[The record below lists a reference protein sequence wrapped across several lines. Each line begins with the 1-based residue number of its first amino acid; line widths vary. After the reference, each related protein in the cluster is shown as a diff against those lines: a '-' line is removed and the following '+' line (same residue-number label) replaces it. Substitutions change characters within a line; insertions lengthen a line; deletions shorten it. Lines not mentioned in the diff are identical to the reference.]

1 MRLKV
6 FIFLVLLAAIAEQV
20 ASQRSGHRSVQRRR
34 SSRVSHGYRPV
45 VPDRTPGRLQPSN
58 NRERGAKPVRQP
70 ERQATMPEPG
80 TPNAGRGVSNRGPV
94 RQRERQ
100 TTKITEP
107 GTPSTGRGVSNRGPV
122 RQRERQTTK
131 ITEPGTP
138 NTERR
143 VSNRGSA
150 RRPEVQTRK
159 QNPEIVNPGRRVTNR
174 EPARQTERQTTTQK
188 PKAKNT
194 ASRVTTNRQQSSTRR
209 DYQPRT
215 FHTEVNFPTIAT
227 MDSSFRDVS
236 DWFREQRQTLLSPD
250 LTTQRRFPW
259 QSGNG
264 NQWTWDWFSDSWSN
278 PGLGSRDT
286 TSGRQTARPR
296 TQGSQRTNPRSPF
309 DLSPTWDQ
317 QVWAQ
322 QTPNRRQS
330 GADGLGGVGLTR
342 LSDTSRDLLQGVLDS
357 SRRGDR
363 GMGGWS
369 WSGAAGRGG
378 GGVGGGTGGGRDRTN
393 SRGWSFSHD
402 WSRPVLPKPVLPQP
416 VFPQPVLPQPMLPQP
431 VLPEISFPR
440 PNFDAF
446 RNNFFEQMRQHGQ
459 QFYDL
464 HHKIHTSLFHHD
476 IYHLDHHPH
485 HHFHHHHHP
494 HHHYHHGT
502 HTASRPTPRPKPTV
516 DERPVLGGER
526 PTAPSPHYE
535 TLCRGRHYHA
545 RRYDDTVWVTATV
558 SDGSSL
564 DALRRI
570 KSYFM
575 GKNERG
581 LRLRMSRP
589 LRMTVVGTNGTISD
603 TEATIES
610 FVLSAMLPPEYTDN
624 PPSPLDAMLN
634 LTVEPSRVYFV
645 THFRPVRRPGSP
657 AIYDEYFELQDALDA
672 AGESI
677 TTGLFHTAFYET
689 WSDVIAG
696 LMIRPRPGEILI
708 PGVPGERQLMCAN
721 QETEREG
728 PQNGIKQCGKSRCP
742 QYEHLERLSHNV
754 ELRRIKG
761 GSYITRR
768 APACVLLTPSLIA
781 HWSLKRYLNG
791 ANADCRKYPSSVP
804 YINYVFPSRRASSF
818 CKQTVISAYYLPP
831 NQTLAEPT
839 KRSLRVVTV
848 QDREAYVM
856 KFGGR
861 PTQRIV
867 ERKVDELRDFLRR
880 EGRCFFPDRY
890 AVAAYDH
897 PFNRPPHLN
906 EVLVFSRPQRCR
918 WSEGNGATTDGYDTT
933 RATSTTST
941 TSTTQM
947 TNSTTVRET
956 TSISQTTA
964 SRRTT
969 ERTTEG
975 TTVSTT
981 QGTSTAAE
989 LDNEMPLVTD
999 FPPLIEVP
1007 LSLETNSV
1015 ESWDRD
1021 LVPYR
1026 FSGNVTDF
1034 PEDFPTD
1041 VL

>member
-1 MRLKV
+1 MRLNV
-6 FIFLVLLAAIAEQV
+6 VIFLVLVAAVAEQV

-34 SSRVSHGYRPV
+34 SSRVSHGNRPA

-70 ERQATMPEPG
+70 ERQTTMP
-80 TPNAGRGVSNRGPV
+80 
-94 RQRERQ
+94 
-100 TTKITEP
+100 
-107 GTPSTGRGVSNRGPV
+107 
-122 RQRERQTTK
+122 
-131 ITEPGTP
+131 EPGTP

-143 VSNRGSA
+143 LANRGPVRKPERQTTNPEPGTRNTE
-150 RRPEVQTRK
+150 RRLANRGPVRQPERQTTNPEPETPNTERRLANRGPVRLPEVQTRK
-159 QNPEIVNPGRRVTNR
+159 QNPEVVNPGRRVTNR
-174 EPARQTERQTTTQK
+174 EPARQPERQTTTQK

-194 ASRVTTNRQQSSTRR
+194 ASRVTNRQQSSTRR

-215 FHTEVNFPTIAT
+215 FHTEVNFPTITT

-236 DWFREQRQTLLSPD
+236 DWFREQRQTLQSPD

-317 QVWAQ
+317 QAWAR

-363 GMGGWS
+363 GMGGRP
-369 WSGAAGRGG
+369 WSGAAGG
-378 GGVGGGTGGGRDRTN
+378 GGVGGGIGGGRDRTN
-393 SRGWSFSHD
+393 SWGWPFSHD
-402 WSRPVLPKPVLPQP
+402 LSRPVLPKPVLPHP

-446 RNNFFEQMRQHGQ
+446 RNN
-459 QFYDL
+459 L
-464 HHKIHTSLFHHD
+464 
-476 IYHLDHHPH
+476 
-485 HHFHHHHHP
+485 
-494 HHHYHHGT
+494 
-502 HTASRPTPRPKPTV
+502 PTPRPKPSV

-708 PGVPGERQLMCAN
+708 PGVPGERQPMCAN
-721 QETEREG
+721 QETESEG

-754 ELRRIKG
+754 ELRRVKG

-839 KRSLRVVTV
+839 QRSLRIVTAP
-848 QDREAYVM
+848 DREAYVM

-880 EGRCFFPDRY
+880 EGRCFSPSRY

-906 EVLVFSRPQRCR
+906 EVIVFSRPGRCR
-918 WSEGNGATTDGYDTT
+918 WSEENGAATEGYDTT
-933 RATSTTST
+933 SATST

-947 TNSTTVRET
+947 TNSTTMVRET
-956 TSISQTTA
+956 TSNSQT
-964 SRRTT
+964 RRTT

-999 FPPLIEVP
+999 FPPLIEVE

-1026 FSGNVTDF
+1026 FSGNATDF

-1041 VL
+1041 VFVY